1 MKILV
6 KSEGYRIFL
15 PIPTW
20 CFTNRWM
27 VRLWIR
33 AMQRSQKYVSLPEQA
48 EKALWNLPEEKI
60 LRLCDELRRIKK
72 QSKTWPLVEVESANG
87 DRVEIIL

>member
-1 MKILV
+1 MKIIV

-15 PIPTW
+15 PFPTGLI
-20 CFTNRWM
+20 TNRLA
-27 VRLWIR
+27 VRFWIR
-33 AMQRSQKYVSLPEQA
+33 AMQHSQKYVSLPEQA
-48 EKALWNLPEEKI
+48 EKAIWNLPEEKI

-72 QSKTWPLVEVESANG
+72 LHKIWPLVEVESAGG

>member
-1 MKILV
+1 MKIIV
-6 KSEGYRIFL
+6 RTEEHRIFL
-15 PIPTW
+15 PIPTGLI
-20 CFTNRWM
+20 TNRLA
-27 VRLWIR
+27 VRLWLR

-48 EKALWNLPEEKI
+48 EKAIWNLPEKKI

-72 QSKTWPLVEVESANG
+72 LHKIWPLVEVESAGG

>member
-1 MKILV
+1 MKIIV
-6 KSEGYRIFL
+6 RTEEHRIFL
-15 PIPTW
+15 PIPTGLI
-20 CFTNRWM
+20 TNRLA
-27 VRLWIR
+27 VRLWLR

-72 QSKTWPLVEVESANG
+72 QYKTWPLVEVESANG
-87 DRVEIIL
+87 DRMEIIL